1 MKKSILLFGFLVCS
15 LPAFCQG
22 TFTETTFTDFM
33 AQYAKDPVTFWQ
45 NTDENFQLITGNGN
59 RMSKSNLVSFAETM
73 NDKHAYSELKVNQSG
88 STALV
93 SGIIDETM
101 SRRNDPSGQR
111 TYKGIFTSVWAY
123 QQDKWVLMSWQHS
136 DYKP

>member
-1 MKKSILLFGFLVCS
+1 MKKSILLFGFLVFS

-22 TFTETTFTDFM
+22 IFTEATFNDLM
-33 AQYAKDPVTFWQ
+33 AQYAKDPVIFWQ

-59 RMSKSNLVSFAETM
+59 RMSKTNLISFAEAM
-73 NDKHAYSELKVNQSG
+73 NDKQVYSELKVNQSG
-88 STALV
+88 STALA
-93 SGIIDETM
+93 SGIIDETID
-101 SRRNDPSGQR
+101 SKSNPSSAR
-111 TYKGIFTSVWAY
+111 TYKGVFTSVWAY

>member
-1 MKKSILLFGFLVCS
+1 
-15 LPAFCQG
+15 
-22 TFTETTFTDFM
+22 M
-33 AQYAKDPVTFWQ
+33 AKYAKDPVTFWQ